1 MNARGWSNPAVQ
13 PSSGAEWQLL
23 PRREGGGVVGDPFS
37 HDRLP
42 RPHHEREVRE
52 KGGRGGEKKVG
63 KKRWLQ
69 ATRWEGGGCEGRG
82 GGEGR
87 LAVCMSG
94 AVRWHQPPS
103 IKEPLEGPRAAA
115 AQEGGEEGMC
125 AEETPLF
132 LPSVPS
138 ALDQRPARI
147 GSKLSGRMMQLKF
160 SRSDSPRAITA
171 ARGPGWPGDVHADTV
186 SQVKSRRGGG
196 EECKRSAFSRF
207 RGYRVN

>member
-1 MNARGWSNPAVQ
+1 
-13 PSSGAEWQLL
+13 
-23 PRREGGGVVGDPFS
+23 
-37 HDRLP
+37 
-42 RPHHEREVRE
+42 
-52 KGGRGGEKKVG
+52 
-63 KKRWLQ
+63 
-69 ATRWEGGGCEGRG
+69 
-82 GGEGR
+82 
-87 LAVCMSG
+87 
-94 AVRWHQPPS
+94 
-103 IKEPLEGPRAAA
+103 
-115 AQEGGEEGMC
+115 MC

-147 GSKLSGRMMQLKF
+147 GSKLSGWMMQLKF
-160 SRSDSPRAITA
+160 SRSDSLRAITA